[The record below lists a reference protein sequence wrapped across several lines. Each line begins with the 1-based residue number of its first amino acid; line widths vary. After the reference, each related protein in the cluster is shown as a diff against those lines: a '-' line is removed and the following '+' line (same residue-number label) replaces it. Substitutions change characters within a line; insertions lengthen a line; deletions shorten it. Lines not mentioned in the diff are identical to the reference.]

1 LIKRASLNL
10 LRVSGAFDLM
20 RLARRRHAL
29 ILTYHRFSSVGD
41 GANGWPSRADKTPAN
56 VFAEQLEYL
65 TRRYNVVPLSRLA
78 ESIGRRGRPAARL
91 AAITIDD
98 GYRDAYEIAYPL
110 LQRFG
115 APATLFIPPDFIDRR
130 AWIWTDKARFL
141 TRRAASQRLSIKIG
155 GRETSLNLD
164 GPSSRRDAADRV
176 NATLKRLPEEIK
188 EEAIERLARA
198 LGVALPQTPPDEFG
212 PIAWAEAREMQ
223 ANGIEIGSHTL
234 THPILTRVGDE
245 RLRSELQESRSRL
258 EEVLRRR
265 IEQFC
270 YPNGDHDERVRSE
283 VARAGYSVAVTCVSG
298 LNKRGDDPLTL
309 RRIHAEHDLAH
320 FAQSASGFEE
330 LKNRARSW
338 LRVVDRRSPYAPCR
352 DPRSSTLDPRQRHT

>member
-1 LIKRASLNL
+1 LIKQASLNL

-20 RLARRRHAL
+20 RLAHRRHAL
-29 ILTYHRFSSVGD
+29 ILTYHRFSPGGG
-41 GANGWPSRADKTPAN
+41 GANGRAPSRPSRPSLPSCVDKTPAK

-65 TRRYNVVPLSRLA
+65 TRRYNLVPLSRLA
-78 ESIGRRGRPAARL
+78 ESIGRREQAPARL

-110 LQRFG
+110 LRRFG
-115 APATLFIPPDFIDRR
+115 APATLFVPADFIDRR

-141 TRRAASQRLSIKIG
+141 TRRAVSQQLAIKIG
-155 GRETSLNLD
+155 GQELRLD
-164 GPSSRRDAADRV
+164 LDAPSSRRDAAERV
-176 NATLKRLPEEIK
+176 NATLKRIPEEVK

-198 LGVALPQTPPDEFG
+198 CGVVLPQTPPDEFA

-223 ANGIEIGSHTL
+223 AHGIEIGSHTL
-234 THPILTRVGDE
+234 THPILTLVGDE
-245 RLRSELQESRSRL
+245 RLRSELHESRSRL
-258 EEVLRRR
+258 EEVLKRR

-283 VARAGYSVAVTCVSG
+283 VARAGYRVAVTCEGG

-309 RRIHAEHDLAH
+309 RRIHTERDLAH
-320 FAQSASGFEE
+320 FAKSACGIEE
-330 LKNRARSW
+330 LKNKMR
-338 LRVVDRRSPYAPCR
+338 L
-352 DPRSSTLDPRQRHT
+352 

>member
-1 LIKRASLNL
+1 LIKQAALNL

-20 RLARRRHAL
+20 RLAHRRHAL
-29 ILTYHRFSSVGD
+29 ILMYHRFSSGGD
-41 GANGWPSRADKTPAN
+41 GAKVWPGRPSCPSYTDKTPAK

-65 TRRYNVVPLSRLA
+65 TRHYNVVPLSRLA
-78 ESIGRRGRPAARL
+78 ESMSRRGRPQAQL
-91 AAITIDD
+91 AAVTIDD
-98 GYRDAYEIAYPL
+98 GYRDAYEVAYPL
-110 LQRFG
+110 LRRFG
-115 APATLFIPPDFIDRR
+115 APATLFVPPDFIDRR

-141 TRRAASQRLSIKIG
+141 TRRTVSQRLAIKIG
-155 GRETSLNLD
+155 GPPTHLNLGD
-164 GPSSRRDAADRV
+164 PMSRRDAADLINVR
-176 NATLKRLPEEIK
+176 LKRLPEEIK

-223 ANGIEIGSHTL
+223 ANGIEIGSHTM
-234 THPILTRVGDE
+234 THPILTGVSDE

-270 YPNGDHDERVRSE
+270 YPNGDHDERVRTE
-283 VARAGYSVAVTCVSG
+283 VALAGYRIAVTCVSG
-298 LNKRGDDPLTL
+298 LNKRGDDPLRL
-309 RRIHAEHDLAH
+309 RRIHTERDLAH

-330 LKNRARSW
+330 LKSKMNRAY
-338 LRVVDRRSPYAPCR
+338 RVHMTHRAD
-352 DPRSSTLDPRQRHT
+352 L

>member
-1 LIKRASLNL
+1 MIKQASLNL

-20 RLARRRHAL
+20 RLAHRRHAL
-29 ILTYHRFSSVGD
+29 ILTYHRFSSGGE
-41 GANGWPSRADKTPAN
+41 GANVWPSWPSWVNKTPAK

-78 ESIGRRGRPAARL
+78 ESMSRGGESQARL
-91 AAITIDD
+91 AAVTIDD
-98 GYRDAYEIAYPL
+98 GYRDAYEVAYPL
-110 LQRFG
+110 LRRFG
-115 APATLFIPPDFIDRR
+115 APATLFVPPDFIDRR

-141 TRRAASQRLSIKIG
+141 TRRAVSQRLAIKIG
-155 GRETSLNLD
+155 GAPARLNLD
-164 GPSSRRDAADRV
+164 DPMSRRDAADLI
-176 NATLKRLPEEIK
+176 NARLKRLPEEIK

-223 ANGIEIGSHTL
+223 ANGIEIGSHTM
-234 THPILTRVGDE
+234 THPILTRVSDE

-265 IEQFC
+265 VEQFC
-270 YPNGDHDERVRSE
+270 YPNGDQDERVRGE
-283 VARAGYSVAVTCVSG
+283 VARAGYRIAVTCATG

-309 RRIHAEHDLAH
+309 RRIPAERDLAH
-320 FAQSASGFEE
+320 FAQSACGFEE
-330 LKNRARSW
+330 LKSRTRLMGAAF
-338 LRVVDRRSPYAPCR
+338 RREW
-352 DPRSSTLDPRQRHT
+352 DL

>member
-1 LIKRASLNL
+1 LIKQASLNL

-20 RLARRRHAL
+20 RLARRRQAL
-29 ILTYHRFSSVGD
+29 ILTYHRFSSG
-41 GANGWPSRADKTPAN
+41 GEEAYGRAPSWAVDKTPAKI
-56 VFAEQLEYL
+56 FAEQLEYL
-65 TRRYNVVPLSRLA
+65 TKRYNVVPLSRLA
-78 ESIGRRGRPAARL
+78 ESIGSREQPPPRL

-110 LQRFG
+110 LRRFG
-115 APATLFIPPDFIDRR
+115 APATLFVSSDFIDRR

-141 TRRAASQRLSIKIG
+141 TRRAVSQRLMIKIG
-155 GRETSLNLD
+155 GQELRLD
-164 GPSSRRDAADRV
+164 LDNPSSRRAAAERV

-198 LGVALPQTPPDEFG
+198 LGLALPPKAPDEFG
-212 PIAWAEAREMQ
+212 PVAWAEAREMQ

-245 RLRSELQESRSRL
+245 RLRLELQESRSRL

-270 YPNGDHDERVRSE
+270 YPNGDYDERVRSE
-283 VARAGYSVAVTCVSG
+283 VARAGYSIAVTCVGG
-298 LNKRGDDPLTL
+298 LNKKGVDPLAL
-309 RRIHAEHDLAH
+309 RRIHAERDNAH
-320 FAQSASGFEE
+320 FAQSVSGFEE
-330 LKNRARSW
+330 LKNRARKMI
-338 LRVVDRRSPYAPCR
+338 L
-352 DPRSSTLDPRQRHT
+352 

>member
-1 LIKRASLNL
+1 VIKQASLNL

-20 RLARRRHAL
+20 RLAHRRHAL
-29 ILTYHRFSSVGD
+29 ILMYHRFSSG
-41 GANGWPSRADKTPAN
+41 GEEANVWPSSGDKTPAK

-78 ESIGRRGRPAARL
+78 ESMNHRGRPQAQL
-91 AAITIDD
+91 AAVTIDD
-98 GYRDAYEIAYPL
+98 GYRDAYEVAYPL
-110 LQRFG
+110 LRRFG
-115 APATLFIPPDFIDRR
+115 APATLFVPPDFIDRR

-141 TRRAASQRLSIKIG
+141 TRRAVSQRLAIKIG
-155 GRETSLNLD
+155 GPPARLNLD
-164 GPSSRRDAADRV
+164 DPMSRRDAADLINER
-176 NATLKRLPEEIK
+176 LKRLPEEIK
-188 EEAIERLARA
+188 EEEIERMARD
-198 LGVALPQTPPDEFG
+198 LGVPLPQTPPDEFG

-223 ANGIEIGSHTL
+223 ANGIEIGSHTM
-234 THPILTRVGDE
+234 THPILTKVSDE

-283 VARAGYSVAVTCVSG
+283 VALAGYRVAVTCVSG

-309 RRIHAEHDLAH
+309 RRIHTERDLAH

-330 LKNRARSW
+330 LKSKMNRTYRAHMTYRTD
-338 LRVVDRRSPYAPCR
+338 L
-352 DPRSSTLDPRQRHT
+352 

>member
-1 LIKRASLNL
+1 MIKQASLNL

-29 ILTYHRFSSVGD
+29 ILTYHRFSPGGE
-41 GANGWPSRADKTPAN
+41 GANGGAAEKTPAKI
-56 VFAEQLEYL
+56 FAAQLEYL
-65 TRRYNVVPLSRLA
+65 TKHYNVVPLSRLA
-78 ESIGRRGRPAARL
+78 ESIGSRGQPPPRL

-110 LQRFG
+110 LRRFG
-115 APATLFIPPDFIDRR
+115 APATLFVPSDFIDGR

-141 TRRAASQRLSIKIG
+141 TRRAVSQRLAIKIG
-155 GRETSLNLD
+155 GQELRLD
-164 GPSSRRDAADRV
+164 LDNPSSRRAAAERV

-198 LGVALPQTPPDEFG
+198 LGVALPQKAPDEFG

-245 RLRSELQESRSRL
+245 RLRLELQESRSRL

-270 YPNGDHDERVRSE
+270 YPNGDYDERVRSE
-283 VARAGYSVAVTCVSG
+283 VARAGYSVAVTCAGG
-298 LNKRGDDPLTL
+298 LNKRGDDPLAL
-309 RRIHAEHDLAH
+309 RRIHAERDNAH
-320 FAQSASGFEE
+320 FAQSVSGFEE
-330 LKNRARSW
+330 LKNRARRWS
-338 LRVVDRRSPYAPCR
+338 RIEDRG
-352 DPRSSTLDPRQRHT
+352 

>member
-1 LIKRASLNL
+1 LIKQASLNL
-10 LRVSGAFDLM
+10 LRASGAFDLM
-20 RLARRRHAL
+20 RLAHRRHAL
-29 ILTYHRFSSVGD
+29 ILTYHRFSSD
-41 GANGWPSRADKTPAN
+41 GEGAACGTPSWVVDKTPAK

-65 TRRYNVVPLSRLA
+65 TKRYNIVPLSRLA
-78 ESIGRRGRPAARL
+78 ESIGRREQPPARL

-110 LQRFG
+110 LRRFG
-115 APATLFIPPDFIDRR
+115 APATLFVPSDFIDQR

-141 TRRAASQRLSIKIG
+141 TRRAVSQRLTIKIG
-155 GRETSLNLD
+155 GQELRLD
-164 GPSSRRDAADRV
+164 LDNSSSRRAAAERV

-198 LGVALPQTPPDEFG
+198 LGVTLPPKAPDEFG

-245 RLRSELQESRSRL
+245 RLRLELQGSRSRL
-258 EEVLRRR
+258 EEVLGRR

-283 VARAGYSVAVTCVSG
+283 VARAGYGIAVTCVGG

-309 RRIHAEHDLAH
+309 RRIHAERDLAH

-330 LKNRARSW
+330 LKSKMG
-338 LRVVDRRSPYAPCR
+338 L
-352 DPRSSTLDPRQRHT
+352 

>member
-1 LIKRASLNL
+1 LIKQASLNL

-20 RLARRRHAL
+20 RLAYRRHAL
-29 ILTYHRFSSVGD
+29 ILTYHRFGARGG
-41 GANGWPSRADKTPAN
+41 GANGRSPGWPSWPSCVDKTPAN

-78 ESIGRRGRPAARL
+78 ESMGRREQAPARL

-98 GYRDAYEIAYPL
+98 GYRDAYEVAYPL
-110 LQRFG
+110 LRRFD
-115 APATLFIPPDFIDRR
+115 APATLFVPADFIDRR
-130 AWIWTDKARFL
+130 AWMWTDKARFL
-141 TRRAASQRLSIKIG
+141 TRRAVSQRLAIKIG
-155 GRETSLNLD
+155 GQELRFDLD
-164 GPSSRRDAADRV
+164 APSSRRDAAERV
-176 NATLKRLPEEIK
+176 NTTLKRIPEEVK

-198 LGVALPQTPPDEFG
+198 CGVALPQTPPDEFG

-223 ANGIEIGSHTL
+223 AHGIEIGSHTL

-283 VARAGYSVAVTCVSG
+283 VARAGYRVAVTCEGG

-309 RRIHAEHDLAH
+309 RRIHTERDLAH
-320 FAQSASGFEE
+320 FAKSVCGLEE
-330 LKNRARSW
+330 LKSKMG
-338 LRVVDRRSPYAPCR
+338 L
-352 DPRSSTLDPRQRHT
+352 

>member
-1 LIKRASLNL
+1 MIKQASLNL

-20 RLARRRHAL
+20 RLAHRRHAL
-29 ILTYHRFSSVGD
+29 ILTYHRFSSGGE
-41 GANGWPSRADKTPAN
+41 GANAWAPGWAADKTPAK

-65 TRRYNVVPLSRLA
+65 TRRYNVVPLDRLA
-78 ESIGRRGRPAARL
+78 ESLCRRERPPARL

-110 LQRFG
+110 LRRFG
-115 APATLFIPPDFIDRR
+115 APATLFVPTDFIDRR

-141 TRRAASQRLSIKIG
+141 TRRAASQRLAIRIG
-155 GRETSLNLD
+155 GQELRLD
-164 GPSSRRDAADRV
+164 LDDHSSRRDASERV
-176 NATLKRLPEEIK
+176 NATLKRLHEEVK
-188 EEAIERLARA
+188 EEVIDRLARA
-198 LGVALPQTPPDEFG
+198 LGVALPQTPSDEFG

-258 EEVLRRR
+258 EAVLRRR

-283 VARAGYSVAVTCVSG
+283 VARAGYGVAVTCVGG
-298 LNKRGDDPLTL
+298 LNKRGADPLTL
-309 RRIHAEHDLAH
+309 RRIHTERDLAH

-330 LKNRARSW
+330 LKSKMNRAYRTYRTYGTD
-338 LRVVDRRSPYAPCR
+338 L
-352 DPRSSTLDPRQRHT
+352 